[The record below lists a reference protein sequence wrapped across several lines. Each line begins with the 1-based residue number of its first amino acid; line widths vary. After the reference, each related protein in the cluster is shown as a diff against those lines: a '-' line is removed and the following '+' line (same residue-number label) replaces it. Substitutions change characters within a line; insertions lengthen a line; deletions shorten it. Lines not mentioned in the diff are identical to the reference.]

1 MKTESVGGI
10 TPVVLVTLSP
20 GEKILS
26 EHGLMLYMEAP
37 VQVHRRT
44 LKSLGVG
51 TLQQMSI
58 RSKAGSQED
67 FFLAEY
73 EGPGHVTFSRDKSG
87 EVRTMDLQ
95 EGQVVRIRSGHL
107 MSFDEMVKYR
117 PMVLLSYPN
126 PSDQKETEYVI
137 ADELTGPGTIVYQ
150 SVGNIV
156 TFNLNPAETVR
167 TSVEALLMVAK
178 SVTVSMQWLMGGGG
192 GFTGNYAFPVVDLTG
207 PGQTLLHSG
216 V

>member
-1 MKTESVGGI
+1 MKLDSVGGI
-10 TPVVLVTLSP
+10 TPVVLVTLSK

-26 EHGLMLYMEAP
+26 EHGLMLYKEAP

-51 TLQQMSI
+51 TFQQMSI
-58 RSKAGSQED
+58 RAKAGSEEEY
-67 FFLAEY
+67 FLAEY
-73 EGPGHVTFSRDKSG
+73 EGPGNVTFSRDKTG
-87 EVRTMDLQ
+87 EVRTMDLA

-107 MSFDEMVKYR
+107 MCFVESVKYR
-117 PMVLLSYPN
+117 PMVLLQYQN
-126 PSDQKETEYVI
+126 PSDPKEIEYVI

-156 TFNLNPAETVR
+156 TFNLNPGETVR
-167 TSVEALLMVAK
+167 TSVEALLMV
-178 SVTVSMQWLMGGGG
+178 SGTITPNMQWLYGSGSN
-192 GFTGNYAFPVVDLTG
+192 FTGNYQFPVIDLIG
-207 PGQTLLHSG
+207 PGQALLHSG

>member
-1 MKTESVGGI
+1 MKVDSVGGI
-10 TPVVLVTLSP
+10 TPVVLVSLSK

-26 EHGLMLYMEAP
+26 EHGLMLYKEAP

-58 RSKAGSQED
+58 RAKAGSQED
-67 FFLAEY
+67 YFLAEY
-73 EGPGHVTFSRDKSG
+73 EGPGNVTFSRDKTG
-87 EVRTMDLQ
+87 EVRTMDLSQ
-95 EGQVVRIRSGHL
+95 GQVVRIRSGHL
-107 MSFDEMVKYR
+107 MCFVESVKYR
-117 PMVLLSYPN
+117 PMVLLQYQN
-126 PSDQKETEYVI
+126 PSDPKEIEYVI

-156 TFNLNPAETVR
+156 TFNLNPGETVR
-167 TSVEALLMVAK
+167 TSVEALLMV
-178 SVTVSMQWLMGGGG
+178 SGSITPYFQWLYGGGSN
-192 GFTGNYAFPVVDLTG
+192 FTGNYQFPVIDLRG
-207 PGQTLLHSG
+207 PGQALLHSG

>member
-1 MKTESVGGI
+1 MKADSVGGI

-26 EHGLMLYMEAP
+26 EHGLMLYKEAQ

-58 RSKAGSQED
+58 RAKAGSQED
-67 FFLAEY
+67 YFLAEY
-73 EGPGHVTFSRDKSG
+73 EGPGHVTFSRDKTG
-87 EVRTMDLQ
+87 EVRTMDLAQ
-95 EGQVVRIRSGHL
+95 GQVIRIKSGHL
-107 MSFDEMVKYR
+107 MCFDETIKYR
-117 PMVLLSYPN
+117 PIVLLQYTN
-126 PSDQKETEYVI
+126 PSDPKETDYVI
-137 ADELTGPGTIVYQ
+137 ADELTGPGSIVYQ

-156 TFNLNPAETVR
+156 TFNLNPGETVR
-167 TSVEALLMVAK
+167 TSVEALLMLSG
-178 SVTVSMQWLMGGGG
+178 SVTPNMRWLYGGS
-192 GFTGNYAFPVVDLTG
+192 GFTGNYAFPAIDLTG
-207 PGQTLLHSG
+207 PGQALLHSG